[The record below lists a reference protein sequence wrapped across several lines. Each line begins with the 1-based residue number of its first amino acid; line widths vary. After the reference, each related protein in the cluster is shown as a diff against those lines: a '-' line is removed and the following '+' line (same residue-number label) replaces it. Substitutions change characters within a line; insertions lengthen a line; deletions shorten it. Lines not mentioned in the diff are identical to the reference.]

1 MSTST
6 HRTKL
11 KKKLKLKNV
20 FNIPQLSHTQS
31 GVFNI
36 SPSRRKNSS
45 TNHFFSKQ
53 NTNRN
58 KSNQLQMNDLHY
70 TGHNNSSTNCIY
82 IDNLYL

>member
-11 KKKLKLKNV
+11 KKRIKLKNV

-31 GVFNI
+31 GIFNV
-36 SPSRRKNSS
+36 SPSGRKNSS

-58 KSNQLQMNDLHY
+58 QSNQLLLNDVNY
-70 TGHNNSSTNCIY
+70 SEHNKSSTNCIY
-82 IDNLYL
+82 IYNLY